1 MDLYKKYNRLFQME
15 KKYLKDLKRHEKK
28 LDRMGKAIDRAL
40 GKNDEPTHEKER
52 PLRPIP
58 EKYLK
63 KIKK

>member
-1 MDLYKKYNRLFQME
+1 ME

-40 GKNDEPTHEKER
+40 SKKDVPTPDQER
-52 PLRPIP
+52 PLKPIP

>member
-1 MDLYKKYNRLFQME
+1 MDLYKKYNRMLQME
-15 KKYLKDLKRHEKK
+15 KKYLKDLKKHEKK
-28 LDRMGKAIDRAL
+28 LERMGKAIDRAL
-40 GKNDEPTHEKER
+40 DKKDEPTPVPER

>member
-1 MDLYKKYNRLFQME
+1 MDLYKKYNRLLQME

-40 GKNDEPTHEKER
+40 DKKDVPTPEQER

-63 KIKK
+63 KIKR